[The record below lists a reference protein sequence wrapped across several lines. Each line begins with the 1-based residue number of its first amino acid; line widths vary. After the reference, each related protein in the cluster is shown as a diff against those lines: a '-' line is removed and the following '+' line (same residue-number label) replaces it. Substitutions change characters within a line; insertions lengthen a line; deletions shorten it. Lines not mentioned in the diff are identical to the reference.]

1 MVAMTDAGSPYCP
14 NTVAHNHG
22 ALVVGTPSGI
32 AGSAISA
39 GEVSVDPSFMV
50 DDAADMLMVRH
61 GVHASAV
68 AHRQAAE
75 LLVGLDHHG
84 AAFWKRIATVVDRS
98 IREEELTG
106 RGWSVGGSSG

>member
-1 MVAMTDAGSPYCP
+1 
-14 NTVAHNHG
+14 
-22 ALVVGTPSGI
+22 
-32 AGSAISA
+32 
-39 GEVSVDPSFMV
+39 MV

-84 AAFWKRIATVVDRS
+84 AQFWKRIATVVDRS
-98 IREEELTG
+98 IREEELTP
-106 RGWSVGGSSG
+106 RGWSVGGSCG